1 MEAEKFWEISR
12 GIFQALWLILYWYY
26 VEQVGCLEK
35 GAGRRVIG
43 FCLAV
48 LCLCGSLWYPLWFG
62 WLLAL
67 GLMELFDL
75 FFDEEAFSRQW
86 WRILLPGL
94 CLAGFSGLPNL
105 CGRLGIA
112 LPEGALFCANEVV
125 LYLFLLLLSRK
136 RDSLSAAG

>member
-43 FCLAV
+43 FCLAA

-67 GLMELFDL
+67 GLTELYDL
-75 FFDEEAFSRQW
+75 FFDEEAFAGQW
-86 WRILLPGL
+86 RRILLPGL
-94 CLAGFSGLPNL
+94 CMAGIDRKS
-105 CGRLGIA
+105 
-112 LPEGALFCANEVV
+112 VV
-125 LYLFLLLLSRK
+125 
-136 RDSLSAAG
+136 